1 MKTAFAF
8 CAALVVGIPVH
19 AQQLAAIERIK
30 LGDNELTCAQLNG
43 EVLAMDK
50 AVQEARDME
59 TQGQSTQTA
68 GAAGGV
74 AAQVAQRSGVFGQI
88 GGLFGQIAGSVA
100 AQTAASV
107 TQQSGQQTVVQAQE
121 RQRQAQARKEHLTAL
136 FLNRGCKTSDLAYN
150 PPPGQQG
157 RPVVVAAAPL
167 TAPVAATGPV
177 ATASKELAAPS
188 PVLALPELDPDA
200 HFKGKMGGTFGK
212 NVTEVLPNSK
222 RVAIAGF
229 RVAFIT
235 HNSVSAQ
242 VRASYLPG
250 RDTSGASS
258 RLNLALSG
266 VDATT
271 LQALTD
277 RAYADFV
284 AQLKLAGREVMTAQ
298 QLAGFFSSVEATA
311 TSPGR
316 PYSKEVGGQTA
327 QFYAPTGM
335 PLWFQHL
342 DGPWSDRTPFDL
354 GNYRRLAEHASQW
367 NNAIVVTPLIVVNFA
382 RMMSSGNQSGL
393 LARAAETGAELS
405 MHVAS
410 FSSGYLRSEEF
421 RNGITMKGDEGGI
434 QMAAPVASNLAFGQ
448 TRETSSDN
456 NAAVKGVFDAL
467 GQAAGLANA
476 GGANRSTSNVVAI
489 TDNAAYGAAAQDA
502 LGRATGTFAK
512 WFQKY
517 PAR

>member
-1 MKTAFAF
+1 MKTALVF
-8 CAALVVGIPVH
+8 CAAVVVGIPLH

-150 PPPGQQG
+150 PPPGQQS
-157 RPVVVAAAPL
+157 RPAVVAAAPL
-167 TAPVAATGPV
+167 TSPGAAIGQ
-177 ATASKELAAPS
+177 AAGTALAAPN

-242 VRASYLPG
+242 VRASYMPG

-266 VDATT
+266 VDAAP
-271 LQALTD
+271 LQTLTD

-284 AQLKLAGREVMTAQ
+284 AQLKLAGREVMTTE

-327 QFYAPTGM
+327 QFYAPSGM

-342 DGPWSDRTPFDL
+342 DAPWTDRTPFDL

-434 QMAAPVASNLAFGQ
+434 QMAAPLASNLAFGQ
-448 TRETSSDN
+448 TRETSSEN

-476 GGANRSTSNVVAI
+476 GGANRSTSNLVAI

-502 LGRATGTFAK
+502 LGRATGTFARL
-512 WFQKY
+512 FQKY